1 MPQNKFAIA
10 RYAVIDEL
18 LRKHTYVKT
27 STIAETCKRNLGY
40 EVSQRTI
47 QLDLNSMK
55 DDTFL
60 GFYAPIDYCQKR
72 KAYFYKDSDYQFGYQ
87 QLNISE
93 LNLLEDVCNIASR
106 HLKPD
111 QRAILGDVL
120 FKIKKRYIA
129 K

>member
-18 LRKHTYVKT
+18 LRKHTYVK
-27 STIAETCKRNLGY
+27 SSAIAETCKKNLGY

-60 GFYAPIDYCQKR
+60 GFFAPIDYCQKR
-72 KAYFYKDSDYQFGYQ
+72 KAYFYKDADYQFGYQ
-87 QLNISE
+87 QLNVSE
-93 LNLLEDVCNIASR
+93 LDLLENVCNIASR

>member
-27 STIAETCKRNLGY
+27 SAIAETCKRNLGY
-40 EVSQRTI
+40 AVSQRTI

-60 GFYAPIDYCQKR
+60 GFFAPIEYCPKR

-87 QLNISE
+87 QLNVSE
-93 LNLLEDVCNIASR
+93 LDLLENVCNIASR